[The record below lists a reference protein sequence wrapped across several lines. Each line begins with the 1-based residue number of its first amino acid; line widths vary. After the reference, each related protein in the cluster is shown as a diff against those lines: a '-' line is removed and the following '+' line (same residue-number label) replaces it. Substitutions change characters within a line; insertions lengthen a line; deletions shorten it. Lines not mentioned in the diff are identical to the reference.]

1 MGYFTPGNFYIRRYL
16 RRDVYNDFRLRM
28 FDMGIQDFVGDIDS
42 LETIVHFVCN
52 GRSMT
57 IYHAL
62 PLLEYSLKIYI
73 CDDKAQDMGVGDFVS
88 FLSDRLWAYS
98 DLDPRPRYNMFWSVI
113 LYVLCLL

>member
-1 MGYFTPGNFYIRRYL
+1 MSLPGRLLSHIQFLKNPIFDRTTP
-16 RRDVYNDFRLRM
+16 
-28 FDMGIQDFVGDIDS
+28 
-42 LETIVHFVCN
+42 
-52 GRSMT
+52 
-57 IYHAL
+57 
-62 PLLEYSLKIYI
+62 LKIYI